1 MNAGS
6 PSFLAF
12 MRRILESGHKPK
24 AAALILLS
32 PNNGLTTA
40 ETCRVR
46 ISSFTLA
53 DTNQVQVSQAVKY
66 IKFTE
71 F

>member
-1 MNAGS
+1 MW
-6 PSFLAF
+6 
-12 MRRILESGHKPK
+12 RILESSDKPK
-24 AAALILLS
+24 AATLILLS

-40 ETCRVR
+40 ETCRIG
-46 ISSFTLA
+46 ISSFA
-53 DTNQVQVSQAVKY
+53 PVDTNQVQVPQAVKY

>member
-1 MNAGS
+1 
-6 PSFLAF
+6 
-12 MRRILESGHKPK
+12 MRRISESSDKPR

-32 PNNGLTTA
+32 PNNRLTMAGTR
-40 ETCRVR
+40 RVG
-46 ISSFTLA
+46 ISSFALA

>member
-1 MNAGS
+1 MW
-6 PSFLAF
+6 
-12 MRRILESGHKPK
+12 RILESGDKAK
-24 AAALILLS
+24 AAALILPS
-32 PNNGLTTA
+32 PNNGLTKA
-40 ETCRVR
+40 ETCRVG
-46 ISSFTLA
+46 ISSFALA